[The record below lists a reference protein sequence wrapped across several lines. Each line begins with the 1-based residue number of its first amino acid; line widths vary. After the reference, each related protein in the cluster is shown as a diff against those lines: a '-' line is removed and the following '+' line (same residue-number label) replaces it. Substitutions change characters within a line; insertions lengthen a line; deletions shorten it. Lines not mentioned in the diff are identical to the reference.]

1 MAGTSELLRPDRAPE
16 AASEA
21 DPGAN
26 LETSPNTNLDAY
38 FAGQKIYGD
47 DFDAAQIEAWF
58 ADEAEGYAGLV
69 AAAPAASGPAR
80 AAVNDAAALPEAAPD
95 RSPYRYGYHA
105 LNAHHGFDRLPPAWG
120 ARHVLAFG
128 SAHGHELQP
137 HLARMADITL
147 LDASA
152 DFQPQQLAGR
162 PVRPLRAQAS
172 GQIAAPDASFDLI
185 TCFGVLHHI
194 PNISFVLRELHR
206 VCQPG
211 GCALLREPI
220 TSMGDWRRPRLGL
233 TQRERGFPRPLLEAA
248 IAQAGWDIE
257 RAAPCQFSPLTK
269 LAHHLG
275 VGVFDRRA
283 LTLVDAALARM
294 FAFNARYH
302 RHSFWSRFAPGS
314 MFYVLR
320 KA

>member
-1 MAGTSELLRPDRAPE
+1 MAGTSEVLRPGGATE
-16 AASEA
+16 AAAEA
-21 DPGAN
+21 ELNAAVDA
-26 LETSPNTNLDAY
+26 NLDAY

-69 AAAPAASGPAR
+69 AAAPADRGPAR
-80 AAVNDAAALPEAAPD
+80 AGANDVEATAAAA
-95 RSPYRYGYHA
+95 YRYGYHA
-105 LNAHHGFDRLPPAWG
+105 LNAQHGFDRLPTGWR

-137 HLARMADITL
+137 HLARMAEITL

-172 GQIAAPDASFDLI
+172 GQIAAPDASVDLI

-194 PNISFVLRELHR
+194 PNVSFVLRELHR

-211 GCALLREPI
+211 GHALLREPI

-233 TQRERGFPRPLLEAA
+233 TQRERGFPQPLLEAA
-248 IAQAGWDIE
+248 IAAAGWHIE

-275 VGVFDRRA
+275 VGVFDQRA
-283 LTLVDAALARM
+283 LTLIDAALARM
-294 FAFNARYH
+294 FTFNGRYH
-302 RHSFWSRFAPGS
+302 RSSFWSRFAPGS